1 MQPAIF
7 LDRDGVIIE
16 NRADYVKSIAEA
28 HFIPGVLEAL
38 AETARYA
45 VRVVIV
51 TNQSAVGRGLISMKT
66 VQDVHAHLLKHI
78 RASGGRIDA
87 VYFCPHRPDETCA
100 CRKPA
105 PGMFWQAARELD
117 IDLPASVMIG
127 DNTTDVLAARAAGV
141 RPILVHTGLGV
152 EHLPAVSDAVAHFPD
167 LPAALAAL
175 WPTLPRA

>member
-28 HFIPGVLEAL
+28 HFIPGAVAAL
-38 AETARYA
+38 AEAARYA
-45 VRVVIV
+45 VRVVIA
-51 TNQSAVGRGLISMKT
+51 TNQSAVGRGLITLET
-66 VQDVHAHLLKHI
+66 VHQIHAHLLEGI
-78 RASGGRIDA
+78 RAGGGRIDGI
-87 VYFCPHRPDETCA
+87 YICPHRPDEQCA

-105 PGMFWQAARELD
+105 PGMFLQAARELE

-127 DNTTDVLAARAAGV
+127 DNLTDVLAARAAGV
-141 RPILVHTGLGV
+141 RPVLVHTGLGA
-152 EHLPAVSDAVAHFPD
+152 HQDFTALHAVPQFPD

-175 WPTLPRA
+175 LPAWPRA